1 MGYASLN
8 DGMAFPFT
16 WLAIAVA
23 TAATPAQTAWEMWLW
38 RDLVYRI
45 VVGIASGFVLG
56 KLLAYL
62 VLYLPDKTI
71 ALFTRDGFVAIS
83 TTLTVYGVTE
93 LLYGYGFIAVF
104 VTAITL

>member
-1 MGYASLN
+1 
-8 DGMAFPFT
+8 MAFPFT

-45 VVGIASGFVLG
+45 VAGIASGFLLG

-62 VLYLPDKTI
+62 VLYLPDK
-71 ALFTRDGFVAIS
+71 S
-83 TTLTVYGVTE
+83 
-93 LLYGYGFIAVF
+93 
-104 VTAITL
+104 ITLDQRRHLNRNLRL